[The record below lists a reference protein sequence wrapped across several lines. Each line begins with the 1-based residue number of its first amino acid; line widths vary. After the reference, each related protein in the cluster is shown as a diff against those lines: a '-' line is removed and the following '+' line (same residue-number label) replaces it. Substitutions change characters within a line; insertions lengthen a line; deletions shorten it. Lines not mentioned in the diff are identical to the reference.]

1 MQDNGCNGFTCRWIQ
16 NRHDADHWVC
26 LKCGTERQIRTND
39 PALTIIVFSV
49 IALIFVL
56 IFNSQSPQSSVKTVP
71 ESPIIETYD
80 INP

>member
-1 MQDNGCNGFTCRWIQ
+1 MQDNECNGFTCRWVQ

-26 LKCGTERQIRTND
+26 LKCGRERHIRTND
-39 PALTIIVFSV
+39 PVLTIIVFSA